1 MFYYSYITKIRKI
14 NKLMSTEI
22 EIHTFVNNNVLLLNN
37 IQAYHWQTKSYSEHE
52 ALGTFYKSFNDLN
65 DRFVETWQGKTN
77 ERISFSAE
85 YKPNIKNYSGKNVI
99 VSEMNELIDHINYTS
114 QKLEGHIDMQSILED
129 MLETSNQ
136 LLYHLTLN

>member
-1 MFYYSYITKIRKI
+1 
-14 NKLMSTEI
+14 MSTEI

-65 DRFVETWQGKTN
+65 DRFVETWQGKIN
-77 ERISFSAE
+77 ERILFSAE

>member
-1 MFYYSYITKIRKI
+1 
-14 NKLMSTEI
+14 MSTEI

-129 MLETSNQ
+129 MLEATNQ